1 MTKVQPQ
8 DAPDAY
14 EQAGVSIDRGNALVD
29 AIKPAVKATARKGLM
44 GGIGGFAG
52 LFDLKACGYNDPILV
67 SGTDGVGTKLKIALE
82 TGLHDGI
89 GQDLV
94 AMCANDIL
102 VQGAEALFFLDYYA
116 TAKLDVA
123 VASRVVNGIAR
134 ACQSINCALVGGETA
149 EMPGLYHDG
158 DYDLAGFVVGA
169 VERANLVTGETIAV
183 GDVIYA
189 LPSSGVHSN
198 GFSLVRKIITDS
210 GVKYSDP
217 CPWDKNVTLGEA
229 LMVPTKL
236 YGTDVAA
243 LLQEHGKAVKGMAHI
258 TGGGLTEN
266 IPRVIPQGLTMELDY
281 SAWALPPVFQWLRDE
296 GRIDDASLHR
306 TFNCGIGFILA
317 GPADARLTDLVIGKI
332 VSA

>member
-1 MTKVQPQ
+1 MSTNARQ
-8 DAPDAY
+8 DAY
-14 EQAGVSIDRGNALVD
+14 EQAGVSIDRGNALVE
-29 AIKPAVKATARKGLM
+29 AIKPAVKATTRRGLM

-52 LFDLKACGYNDPILV
+52 LFDLKACGYTDPILV
-67 SGTDGVGTKLKIALE
+67 SGTDGVGTKLKIALD

-116 TAKLDVA
+116 TAKLDVD
-123 VASRVVNGIAR
+123 VATRVVSGIAR
-134 ACQSINCALVGGETA
+134 ACASIDCALAGGETA

-169 VERANLVTGETIAV
+169 VERDNLVTGETIAE

-198 GFSLVRKIITDS
+198 GFSLVRKIVADA
-210 GVKYSDP
+210 GLKYSDT
-217 CPWDKNVTLGEA
+217 CPWDASQTLGEA

-236 YGTDVAA
+236 YGAEVKA
-243 LLQEHGKAVKGMAHI
+243 LLAKHGKAIKGMSHI
-258 TGGGLTEN
+258 TGGGITEN
-266 IPRVIPQGLTMELDY
+266 IPRVIPKGLSMDIDY
-281 SAWALPPVFQWLRDE
+281 SAWELPPVFQWLRDT
-296 GRIDDASLHR
+296 GNIDDHSLHR
-306 TFNCGIGFILA
+306 TFNCGIGFVLV
-317 GPADARLTDLVIGKI
+317 GPADAAITDLVIGRITK
-332 VSA
+332 A